1 MGGSLSD
8 DFRECVT
15 KKDSSS
21 YPFGN
26 RRETLKL
33 IEEYARWIQ
42 QNGRNFQH
50 SILKYKDP
58 KIHGYRSVIM
68 YEFTIGSSKE
78 VTPITDCQVIFPPH
92 FPKVPPI
99 LAVKRGNL
107 FQFDES
113 RHKNY
118 PLPTK
123 SFEIKLENFDYKN
136 DPFALM
142 NDFVSTINS
151 DFVNT
156 PQQSGAKV
164 SIPYPVVFDE
174 RYNDVSGAFPFDFDF
189 NLAHQAHVGDPASQ
203 RLRAE
208 YIQDLEL
215 LRASFL
221 KLRGQ
226 ASPVTELQDVS
237 NKSISVIREQTVN
250 LNSLNQR
257 LDKRIAEFSGVA
269 VEDIVTKQ
277 QRSEEVECF
286 ELESKLI
293 GVRSTANFIEEQCA
307 DDPSTDFNAV
317 LSRLMEVYNMEFEI
331 QKKAKQVPV
340 TRRFFNKVS

>member
-26 RRETLKL
+26 RRETLSLMEK
-33 IEEYARWIQ
+33 YAQWIQ

-50 SILKYKDP
+50 SILKYKDA
-58 KIHGYRSVIM
+58 KIKGHRSVII
-68 YEFTIGSSKE
+68 YEFTIGSSKGA
-78 VTPITDCQVIFPPH
+78 TPITDCQVIFPPH

-99 LAVKRGNL
+99 LAVKRGTL
-107 FQFDES
+107 FEFDES
-113 RHKNY
+113 RHSKC

-123 SFEIKLENFDYKN
+123 SFEIKLENFDYQA
-136 DPFALM
+136 DPSGLM

-156 PQQSGAKV
+156 PQQSSAK
-164 SIPYPVVFDE
+164 STILYPSVFDE
-174 RYNDVSGAFPFDFDF
+174 RYNDINHSFPFDFDY
-189 NLAHQAHVGDPASQ
+189 NLAHKAHVGDPSFQ

-208 YIQDLEL
+208 YIQDLEI

-226 ASPVTELQDVS
+226 ASPGSELQDVS
-237 NKSISVIREQTVN
+237 NKSISVLRDQTVN

-257 LDKRIAEFSGVA
+257 LDKRIAEFSEVA

-293 GVRSTANFIEEQCA
+293 GVRNTANFIEEQCA
-307 DDPSTDFNAV
+307 DDPSTDFDAV

-331 QKKAKQVPV
+331 QKKAKHVPV
-340 TRRFFNKVS
+340 VRRHFNRVA